1 MTYLD
6 ELQRKLQ
13 ILSADVRTTNRLV
26 ELAIANEAATP
37 QQEIDNDMPAYLVFM
52 ILANVRKLKQIS
64 PDHILVKAVQAVC
77 DLAQQSDEVKEQ
89 LPLDL

>member
-1 MTYLD
+1 MSLAQSIH
-6 ELQRKLQ
+6 EEGLRIPPVKLVKAGETDRE
-13 ILSADVRTTNRLV
+13 ILRL
-26 ELAIANEAATP
+26 
-37 QQEIDNDMPAYLVFM
+37 